1 MVAAALCLA
10 IPQRLHGQTPYQT
23 AAGEMLMFESAAASR
38 VVEKVRSSTQGVMFA
53 VFVKAGDIVRKG
65 QILGHTELDATKLQ
79 LDLAR
84 HALESKAN
92 VDSALSQSEAWT
104 VAREE
109 TEEAVRRRKMDD
121 SRLDWAIAMEKMY
134 RANYQL
140 QLDTESTQEIQYEY
154 WKDQYEKRFF
164 RAPLD
169 GVVSEVL
176 IDIGKPVNFAS
187 HVFTVSNDN
196 TYALPVTVP
205 AKLAEA
211 AVPNETVPVRSV
223 DGKSV
228 SRALV
233 DSVIDDPCAAG
244 RKIIRLLVK
253 AADFPVSTR
262 PKLKGMKFDVLLP
275 QASRD
280 TEP

>member
-1 MVAAALCLA
+1 LAAVALCIA
-10 IPQRLHGQTPYQT
+10 VPHRLDGQAPYQT
-23 AAGEMLMFESAAASR
+23 AAGEMLMFESAGASR

-53 VFVKAGDIVRKG
+53 VFVKAGDAVRKG

-79 LDLAR
+79 LDLSR

-121 SRLDWAIAMEKMY
+121 TRLDWAIAMEKMY

-140 QLDTESTQEIQYEY
+140 QLDTENTQAIQYEY

-176 IDIGKPVNFAS
+176 VDVGKPVNFGS

-205 AKLAEA
+205 AQLAEA
-211 AVPNETVPVRSV
+211 AVPNETVPVRSA

-275 QASRD
+275 QAARESD
-280 TEP
+280 P